1 MKIWLTEIHCLTGC
15 KARNET
21 KTCSSHG
28 QDNMSV
34 KRWIFYTHTDVC
46 ISCLK
51 GMLMSCS
58 FRFFVLLAHHP
69 SDDAVLSSC
78 CGDLEMSHLSMRSV
92 NTVFPCVPWF
102 GKEVWISFNLNKIL
116 CEILFFAFSV
126 NLSVERNFD
135 ENPLVYDFVH
145 QGAWWWLLS
154 VQASNNLTPASVT
167 LDDL

>member
-1 MKIWLTEIHCLTGC
+1 MFICENMTYRDPLFAT
-15 KARNET
+15 ARNET
-21 KTCSSHG
+21 KTFSSHG

-34 KRWIFYTHTDVC
+34 QRWIFYTHTDVC

-116 CEILFFAFSV
+116 CEILFFAFFSQ
-126 NLSVERNFD
+126 LIRGEKF
-135 ENPLVYDFVH
+135 
-145 QGAWWWLLS
+145 WWKSAGLWFRSPRSLMM
-154 VQASNNLTPASVT
+154 ASLCPG
-167 LDDL
+167 